1 MSLLIILSLIA
12 QTGTGIYTTLPSI
25 TIDKPALSVT
35 GQGNATFG
43 VQATEYKII
52 LYADTHAEEEKE
64 ALRASEEMREEIINV
79 TKKIGG
85 KEKDV
90 VLTSRSTLEPI
101 EGDPY
106 FRVEQDIQIWLKNVK
121 DINKIKETYL
131 LIDGVQIGS
140 ATPVIDESA
149 DCSPAIKK
157 ARVDALKNAKREAKE
172 LAAEMEVLL
181 GDPIFISENIV
192 YPAYTGYETSE
203 EAEIVVSITIYYGIV
218 YKK

>member
-1 MSLLIILSLIA
+1 MSLLIILSLIV

-35 GQGNATFG
+35 GQGNALIT
-43 VQATEYKII
+43 VKATEYKII
-52 LYADTHAEEEKE
+52 LYADTYAENAKE
-64 ALRASEEMREEIINV
+64 SREAAESMRKAIIKA
-79 TKKIGG
+79 TKELGG

-90 VLTSRSTLEPI
+90 VLTNLNTLEPI
-101 EGDPY
+101 EEDPY